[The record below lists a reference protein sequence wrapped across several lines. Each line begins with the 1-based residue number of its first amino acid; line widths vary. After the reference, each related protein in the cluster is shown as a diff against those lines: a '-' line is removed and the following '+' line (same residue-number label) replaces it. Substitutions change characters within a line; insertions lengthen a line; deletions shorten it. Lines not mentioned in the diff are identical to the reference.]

1 MVGMR
6 IKDGSSPSTRSIS
19 KPTRQKPWRLCVQC
33 RATQGSLFQRRVPGC
48 LHSLN
53 KSGGIDSHFLKMLG
67 QAWKLYTIHAP
78 IAQLVEQWTFNPRV
92 VRSSRTGGTNSNL
105 LL

>member
-6 IKDGSSPSTRSIS
+6 IKDGSSPSARSIS

-48 LHSLN
+48 LHSFN
-53 KSGGIDSHFLKMLG
+53 KGEGIDSHFLKMLG
-67 QAWKLYTIHAP
+67 RARKLYTIHAP
-78 IAQLVEQWTFNPRV
+78 IAQLVEQRTFNPMA
-92 VRSSRTGGTNSNL
+92 GQ
-105 LL
+105 

>member
-1 MVGMR
+1 MQNRCTMLVQVQPPDLSDR
-6 IKDGSSPSTRSIS
+6 
-19 KPTRQKPWRLCVQC
+19 KPWRLCVQC

-78 IAQLVEQWTFNPRV
+78 IAQLVEQWTFNPQV